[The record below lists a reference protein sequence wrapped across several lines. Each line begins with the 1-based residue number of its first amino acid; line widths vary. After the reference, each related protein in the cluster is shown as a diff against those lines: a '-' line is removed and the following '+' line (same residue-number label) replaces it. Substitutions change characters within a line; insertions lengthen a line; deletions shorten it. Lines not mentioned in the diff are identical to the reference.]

1 MQKKVGYF
9 LTGAGA
15 LVALLSLS
23 LDLFGIGQ
31 PGIQAAQLLGA
42 QVGILAALI
51 GIGLIFHARSNSESI
66 FEGIKKIFQQ
76 IPDWPLITWVLA
88 GFLLVY
94 VLFFIFPAFFNA
106 TSRIYYFDHYL
117 PDKYPIGNDFLY
129 STGALKEWLAGRNPY
144 SLTAHYYP
152 PLYHIIFAPFLLLGY
167 PNNFY
172 LITSITLASLFLTG
186 FILPICMKKEA
197 NLTVLLFFLL
207 TALFSYGLQFELE
220 RGQFNMI
227 TFTLCILA
235 IYLFYYQPAFRY
247 LAYVLFSIS
256 VNLKLYPLIFIV
268 MFIKDWRD
276 WKNNIK
282 RLAGLGLFNLA
293 LLFVIGPDIF
303 MKFLNA
309 LPKNNG
315 SEVVTFPGNHSI
327 TVFVYNLA
335 HDEYG
340 QLSGTLLSWLKNN
353 STPVS
358 LIFFGIFGVCFL
370 LVLYRAY
377 RENNNGI
384 NADLLL
390 MCTLGALMIPSSI
403 DYKLELLAAPMAL
416 ALYNREMPVKLWQK
430 IVFALT
436 VFSASF
442 AYSLTLVPYKYR
454 LDSGIFANS
463 FPMLFMILIALTILN
478 LISKNKKLSPASA

>member
-9 LTGAGA
+9 LTGAGV

-31 PGIQAAQLLGA
+31 PGIQSAQLLGA
-42 QVGILAALI
+42 QVGILAALL
-51 GIGLIFHARSNSESI
+51 GIGVIFHATSKPESL
-66 FEGIKKIFQQ
+66 FDGIKKIFRQV
-76 IPDWPLITWVLA
+76 PDWPLITWVLA
-88 GFLLVY
+88 GFLLAY
-94 VLFFIFPAFFNA
+94 ILFFIFPAFFNA
-106 TSRIYYFDHYL
+106 TSRLYYFDHYL
-117 PDKYPIGNDFLY
+117 PDKYPIGSDFLY
-129 STGALKEWLAGRNPY
+129 STDALKEWLAGRNPY
-144 SLTAHYYP
+144 SLPLHFYP
-152 PLYHIIFAPFLLLGY
+152 PLYHIIFAPILLLGY
-167 PNNFY
+167 PNGFY
-172 LITSITLASLFLTG
+172 LITLLTLTSLLLTT
-186 FILPICMKKEA
+186 FILPVCMKKEA
-197 NLTVLLFFLL
+197 NLAVLLFFLL

-227 TFTLCILA
+227 AFTLCILA
-235 IYLFYYQPAFRY
+235 IYLFYYQPAFRH

-268 MFIKDWRD
+268 MFIKDWTD

-293 LLFVIGPDIF
+293 LLFVAGPDIF
-303 MKFLNA
+303 MKFFDNLH
-309 LPKNNG
+309 KNTEV
-315 SEVVTFPGNHSI
+315 EVVTFPGNHSI
-327 TVFVYNLA
+327 TAFVYNLTQN
-335 HDEYG
+335 EYG

-358 LIFFGIFGVCFL
+358 LIFFGIFGICFL

-377 RENNNGI
+377 RENNTGV

-390 MCTLGALMIPSSI
+390 ICTLGALMIPSSI
-403 DYKLELLAAPMAL
+403 DYKLELLAAPIAIAM
-416 ALYNREMPVKLWQK
+416 YNREMPVKLWQK

-436 VFSASF
+436 IFSASF

-454 LDSGIFANS
+454 LDSGMFVNS
-463 FPMLFMILIALTILN
+463 FPMLFIILIALTILS
-478 LISKNKKLSPASA
+478 LISKNKKLSPASS